1 MDSTTTENTTLFY
14 LPRAAIFN
22 SLYSRS
28 RPHTVQC
35 GAGALRRW
43 YSILIRRGVIL
54 RTFYGILRWHK
65 SAIVN
70 SVNSDIKRICDV
82 SITLATKKVNA
93 REICKQAWLFFRSL
107 ADHES
112 VLVAD

>member
-1 MDSTTTENTTLFY
+1 MNSTTTENTTLFY
-14 LPRAAIFN
+14 LPWAAIFN
-22 SLYSRS
+22 SLNSRS

-35 GAGALRRW
+35 GTEALRRS
-43 YSILIRRGVIL
+43 SILIRRGVIL

-70 SVNSDIKRICDV
+70 SDIKRICDF

-93 REICKQAWLFFRSL
+93 REICKQAWLFFMSL
-107 ADHES
+107 TGHES
-112 VLVAD
+112 VHVADYR